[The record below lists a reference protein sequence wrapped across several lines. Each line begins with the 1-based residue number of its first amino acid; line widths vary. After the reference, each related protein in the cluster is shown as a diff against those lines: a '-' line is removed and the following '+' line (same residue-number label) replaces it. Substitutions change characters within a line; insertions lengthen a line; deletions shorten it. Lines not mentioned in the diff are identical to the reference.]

1 MSYLIKE
8 MPVEE
13 RPRER
18 FKKFGVEALS
28 NEELLSILIRTGS
41 SSKSV
46 KDVSIDVLKLIDIHD
61 MANVSYNT
69 LKSIKGIGEVKAI
82 TIQAAIEFGKRVLSK
97 KDLITC
103 IKSGNDVYYLLK
115 DELENELQEKFVA
128 VYLDTRNN
136 VILKKVIFVGTV
148 NNSSV
153 TARDVFREGVK
164 NNATSM
170 IIAHN
175 HPAGSVRPSKDDIY
189 LTNEF
194 IKLGRMMGINVID
207 HLIIG
212 KNNYCSI
219 RESNGDLF
227 ALEERNIF

>member
-18 FKKFGVEALS
+18 FKRFGVKALS

-41 SSKSV
+41 NSKSV
-46 KDVSIDVLKLIDIHD
+46 KDLSDDVLKSIDIHD

-82 TIQAAIEFGKRVLSK
+82 TIQAAIEFGKRVLNK
-97 KDLITC
+97 ADLVQR
-103 IKSGNDVYYLLK
+103 IKSGNDAYYLLRY
-115 DELENELQEKFVA
+115 EMENELQEKFMA
-128 VYLDTRNN
+128 IYLDTKNN
-136 VILKKVIFVGTV
+136 VIMKKVIFVGTV
-148 NNSSV
+148 NSSGV

-175 HPAGSVRPSKDDIY
+175 HPAGSVIPSKDDIY
-189 LTNEF
+189 LTKEF
-194 IKLGRMMGINVID
+194 VKLGRMMGINVID

-212 KNNYCSI
+212 KNRY
-219 RESNGDLF
+219 
-227 ALEERNIF
+227 